1 MVSEYLERL
10 CIFICIAE
18 LLGNFLPSEKFIKW
32 YRYIVGIFVLVLMI
46 QPLQD
51 GIEILFEKEGNQFF
65 SVLETDQKDAQEF
78 WEWENSY
85 LDQLNEEQL
94 ITYLKSY
101 GYIEE

>member
-18 LLGNFLPSEKFIKW
+18 LLGNFLPSEKFAKW
-32 YRYIVGIFVLVLMI
+32 YRYIVGIFVLVLMM

-51 GIEILFEKEGNQFF
+51 GIGLLFEKEGNQFF
-65 SVLETDQKDAQEF
+65 YVLESDKKDTQEF
-78 WEWENSY
+78 WEWENGY
-85 LDQLNEEQL
+85 LDQLKEEQL
-94 ITYLKSY
+94 VTYLKPY